1 MTLNSQQNSCYKF
14 LNRNQFEFSM
24 NFKGVQ
30 TLREK
35 FGKFTRILSQY
46 GLHKREFSWA
56 HLYVKVGVQTQ
67 ASK

>member
-1 MTLNSQQNSCYKF
+1 
-14 LNRNQFEFSM
+14 M